1 MESRWVM
8 DSEKEGVMWLE
19 KRKLIKV
26 ADCALQVHWR
36 ARNALANH
44 IIKKLNHQSV
54 YHANGVM

>member
-1 MESRWVM
+1 M

-44 IIKKLNHQSV
+44 NIKKLNHQSV
-54 YHANGVM
+54 YHANGAM